1 MKKIATTLILLLALQ
16 VFSQKSKIQILNPK
30 DNNPIENVHIYS
42 DSLLIDKTNKNGFF
56 KINLEKYNKVYIIK
70 EDYYDTIIN
79 VENLNKIFLK
89 KIDAIQLNE
98 IIVTNINV
106 NDLLDSISDVKNRL
120 KNVNVSNYIHFYNE
134 LTINKDT
141 LLYFNNRLHHKNR
154 FGDFCSFENKIIRN
168 FTTNE
173 KLTPI
178 FDYKNQ
184 KIKFK
189 NNYLHFSSSYLTT
202 ELQII
207 SKIRNYFNYKVS
219 KDNGYYKIEFT
230 PIKKNNEYPYYGYII
245 VDYEDFGIYEFKMNT
260 KQQKND
266 IKVVVFNDE
275 LFKYKILNED
285 IFIKYNKNE
294 NGKYDLVSY
303 NFDSSIQSLNGSFK
317 NYVIIN
323 KCRKEP
329 TFSYDISNTK
339 KIDLTT
345 YKFTK

>member
-1 MKKIATTLILLLALQ
+1 MKKITTTLILLLSIQ
-16 VFSQKSKIQILNPK
+16 IFSQKTKIQILNSK
-30 DNNPIENVHIYS
+30 DGNPIENVHIYS

-56 KINLEKYNKVYIIK
+56 KINLEKYKKLSVIK
-70 EDYYDTIIN
+70 EDYYDTIVNI
-79 VENLNKIFLK
+79 ENINKIFLK
-89 KIDAIQLNE
+89 KIDAIQLKE
-98 IIVTNINV
+98 VIVTNINI
-106 NDLLDSISDVKNRL
+106 NNLLDSISDFKNRL

-154 FGDFCSFENKIIRN
+154 LGNFCSSENKIIRN

-178 FDYKNQ
+178 FDYKN
-184 KIKFK
+184 KKVVFK

-207 SKIRNYFNYKVS
+207 VKFRDFFNYKVS

-230 PIKKNNEYPYYGYII
+230 PNKKNNEYPYFGYII
-245 VDYEDFGIYEFKMNT
+245 VDFEDFGIYELKMNT

-285 IFIKYNKNE
+285 VFIKYNKNE
-294 NGKYDLVSY
+294 NGKYVLVSY

-317 NYVIIN
+317 NHIITN

-329 TFSYDISNTK
+329 TFSYDVSKAK

-345 YKFTK
+345 YKFVQ